1 MTKKIK
7 KKTSKIKSHK
17 RAEPKEAVTKKPAVK
32 STVPKAIRKL
42 EHKIATEQKK
52 PKPVEYIAAANIIRW
67 KAPDYYTFEK
77 SPYWSLGVGLIAVIA
92 SLILIYTNNYFPVII
107 VILAVIVTFQ
117 VSHEKPKTQEFALD
131 ESGILSRN
139 SYIPYTELK
148 SYWTARHGNKS
159 ILYLEPV
166 SSLRGPIVIPLGNQ
180 SAEEVRT
187 FLLRFLVEKLEHGE
201 MLSEKLIRVFRL

>member
-1 MTKKIK
+1 
-7 KKTSKIKSHK
+7 
-17 RAEPKEAVTKKPAVK
+17 
-32 STVPKAIRKL
+32 
-42 EHKIATEQKK
+42 
-52 PKPVEYIAAANIIRW
+52 
-67 KAPDYYTFEK
+67 
-77 SPYWSLGVGLIAVIA
+77 
-92 SLILIYTNNYFPVII
+92 LIYTNNYFPVII

-117 VSHEKPKTQEFALD
+117 VSHERPKAQEFALD

-139 SYIPYTELK
+139 SYIPYTELR
-148 SYWTARHGNKS
+148 SYWIARHGNKS

-166 SSLRGPIVIPLGNQ
+166 STLRGPIIIPLGGQ

>member
-1 MTKKIK
+1 MK
-7 KKTSKIKSHK
+7 KKSNKVKGPKKAAAKKS
-17 RAEPKEAVTKKPAVK
+17 ADK
-32 STVPKAIRKL
+32 SADLKSVSRE
-42 EHKIATEQKK
+42 EHRIATKQKK
-52 PKPVEYIAAANIIRW
+52 LKSIQYNPPANVIRW

-77 SPYWSLGVGLIAVIA
+77 SPYWSLGVGLIAVAA
-92 SLILIYTNNYFPVII
+92 SLILIYSNNYFPVII

-117 VSHEKPKTQEFALD
+117 VSHEKPKAQEFALD

-139 SYIPYTELK
+139 NYIPYTELK
-148 SYWTARHGNKS
+148 SYWIARHGNKS

-166 SSLRGPIVIPLGNQ
+166 STLRGPIIIPLGSQ